1 MKPFV
6 NEGAIKAIAEGTHGS
21 PYDVLGMRE
30 VKGQNPGVV
39 IHAFQPF
46 AQTVEVVEPATGQAT
61 AMGRIHA
68 NGLFEYFFPGRQ
80 RFPYRF
86 RMTGYDG
93 HQWELDDPYRFPL
106 QITDFDLYL
115 FGEGTHY
122 RTYEKMGAHPMTID
136 GVEGVHFAVWA
147 PNALRVSVIGWF
159 NRWDGRHH
167 PMQHRGNSG
176 LWEIFIP
183 NMMPGDLY
191 KFEIKGRHGG
201 YLGQK
206 ADPYGFA
213 AEMRPKSASVVW
225 DIHKYQWN
233 DQQWLDKR
241 HTTNWFEAPMS
252 VYEVHLGSWMRVPED
267 NCRWLSYRELADKL
281 IPYVKD
287 LGYTHIEMMPIS
299 EHPFDGSWG
308 YQTIGY
314 YAITSRHGTPDDFK
328 YFVDRCHQEGIGVII
343 DWVPAHFPKDAHGL
357 AYFDGTHVYE
367 HADPRKGEHKDWGT
381 LIFNYGRNEVRTF
394 LLSNAVF
401 LADVYHIDGLRVDA
415 VASMLYLDYSRK
427 EGEWIPNQY
436 GGRENLEAV
445 DFLKKFNEIIHLE
458 YPGFLTFAEESTAWP
473 MVSRP
478 TYLGG
483 LGFDLK
489 WNMGWMHDTLEY
501 MCKDPVH
508 RKYHHH
514 NITFSLL
521 YAFSENFILPFSH
534 DEVVHGKGAML
545 SKMPGDL
552 WQKFAN
558 LRLLYMY
565 MFAHPGKKLLFMGDE
580 VGQWREWNHH
590 ESVDWHLLQYD
601 SHKKLTALVRDMHRV
616 YKEMPALHQV
626 DFSWEGFQW
635 IDLHDWEQSI
645 ISFFRRGRD
654 PRDIVVCICNFTP
667 VPRVGYRFGMPEPGV
682 YEEILN
688 SDAEKYGGGSVVNPT
703 VLRTDDIPW
712 MGRQHSIP
720 VSVPPLGAVW
730 LKLQK

>member
-1 MKPFV
+1 M
-6 NEGAIKAIAEGTHGS
+6 I
-21 PYDVLGMRE
+21 
-30 VKGQNPGVV
+30 
-39 IHAFQPF
+39 
-46 AQTVEVVEPATGQAT
+46 
-61 AMGRIHA
+61 
-68 NGLFEYFFPGRQ
+68 
-80 RFPYRF
+80 
-86 RMTGYDG
+86 
-93 HQWELDDPYRFPL
+93 
-106 QITDFDLYL
+106 
-115 FGEGTHY
+115 
-122 RTYEKMGAHPMTID
+122 
-136 GVEGVHFAVWA
+136 
-147 PNALRVSVIGWF
+147 
-159 NRWDGRHH
+159 
-167 PMQHRGNSG
+167 
-176 LWEIFIP
+176 
-183 NMMPGDLY
+183 
-191 KFEIKGRHGG
+191 
-201 YLGQK
+201 
-206 ADPYGFA
+206 
-213 AEMRPKSASVVW
+213 
-225 DIHKYQWN
+225 
-233 DQQWLDKR
+233 
-241 HTTNWFEAPMS
+241 
-252 VYEVHLGSWMRVPED
+252 
-267 NCRWLSYRELADKL
+267 
-281 IPYVKD
+281 
-287 LGYTHIEMMPIS
+287 
-299 EHPFDGSWG
+299 
-308 YQTIGY
+308 
-314 YAITSRHGTPDDFK
+314 
-328 YFVDRCHQEGIGVII
+328 
-343 DWVPAHFPKDAHGL
+343 
-357 AYFDGTHVYE
+357 
-367 HADPRKGEHKDWGT
+367 
-381 LIFNYGRNEVRTF
+381 
-394 LLSNAVF
+394 
-401 LADVYHIDGLRVDA
+401 
-415 VASMLYLDYSRK
+415 YLDYSRK
-427 EGEWIPNQY
+427 EGEWIPNEF

-501 MCKDPVH
+501 FCKDPVH

-580 VGQWREWNHH
+580 IGQWREWNHH

-601 SHKKLTALVRDMHRV
+601 SHRKLQALVRDMHRI

-667 VPRVGYRFGMPEPGV
+667 VPRNGYRFGMPEPGV

-688 SDAEKYGGGSVVNPT
+688 SDAEKYGGSNVVNPT

-712 MGRQHSIP
+712 MGRQCSIP
-720 VSVPPLGAVW
+720 VTVPPLGAVW